1 MIVRWKGAI
10 PPAASSRR
18 TEGTCRPITRIS
30 SFAGRVTEAAL
41 HRKVKPGAERAGLW
55 PAVARNDVF
64 RRLASPAWRQKVQ
77 VETASR
83 GSRRFHALAKA
94 IMPNAHPRLARSI
107 TGAAKRVPQGANER
121 CVARRPPYPAT
132 DRRWV
137 HPRGDEGATR
147 RVALHRSAAHRTK
160 AGRGRRDTAD
170 DHSSTGDPA
179 RDPPSRCEDTRVRE
193 CDLIMRCVASP
204 PRCPSDRHRPP
215 GATRVSVWLSPR
227 GSRGSPIRASATQRA
242 KAPRTGVAPYR
253 SRDAR

>member
-77 VETASR
+77 VGTASR

-107 TGAAKRVPQGANER
+107 TGAAKRVPQGAT
-121 CVARRPPYPAT
+121 VAALLAGLHTRPPIDVGCTPG
-132 DRRWV
+132 
-137 HPRGDEGATR
+137 GDEGATR
-147 RVALHRSAAHRTK
+147 RVALHRGAAPCTK
-160 AGRGRRDTAD
+160 AGRGTRDTAD
-170 DHSSTGDPA
+170 ARSSTGGPA
-179 RDPPSRCEDTRVRE
+179 RDPTSRCEDSRVRE

-204 PRCPSDRHRPP
+204 PRCPSDRHRPL
-215 GATRVSVWLSPR
+215 G
-227 GSRGSPIRASATQRA
+227 
-242 KAPRTGVAPYR
+242 PY
-253 SRDAR
+253 A